1 MVKIITGPT
10 KGRTAHIVDM
20 HPNGYYYLMEIIPGS
35 HALPTAQVQH
45 PEGVVILIEMA
56 MEYLNVDWPWSG
68 SVWVWALFS

>member
-1 MVKIITGPT
+1 M
-10 KGRTAHIVDM
+10 DM